1 MLQSGEVIPCDGI
14 LLFGDVVCDESVMAG
29 QSAAIKKKS
38 FDQCIESKQVCLQHD
53 GDINELAN
61 NTGESDCFIVGG
73 SRVLEGVGRYLVTAV
88 GSRCCIMKAHE
99 APTRRVSDESFRRF
113 PSPAPEVFPIVG
125 PDIEC
130 NTSTGLDHHSVA
142 IPTHPPKCCHT
153 SSFVFFLAICL
164 G

>member
-1 MLQSGEVIPCDGI
+1 
-14 LLFGDVVCDESVMAG
+14 MAG
-29 QSAAIKKKS
+29 QSAAIKKAS

-73 SRVLEGVGRYLVTAV
+73 NRVLEGVGRYLVTAV
-88 GSRCCIMKAHE
+88 GSRCWIMEAHGD
-99 APTRRVSDESFRRF
+99 PTRKASDESFRRF
-113 PSPAPEVFPIVG
+113 PTPRPPIVG

-130 NTSTGLDHHSVA
+130 NTSTGLDHHSVV
-142 IPTHPPKCCHT
+142 IPTDPSECCHT
-153 SSFVFFLAICL
+153 STFVFFPAICL